1 MLRSGYLTRRSSS
14 LVHLID
20 WYKSFM
26 FGLFSFGQS
35 FSHHSSSLFCCLIE
49 FWVFLSSFRSNVLW
63 SRHQS
68 QPQYGRSRLPMAR
81 CSFGS
86 SLYNVLTPFTDGFFS
101 ISFLYSGI
109 QGPPRKLAKFC
120 GPVTGFCSFAT
131 LLAGQSVTIFLTIQ
145 WLLRRAHIL
154 SFASLQM
161 ILPLHSTV
169 GKVETLP

>member
-1 MLRSGYLTRRSSS
+1 MIPQMLRSGYLTRRSSS

-20 WYKSFM
+20 RYKSFV

-86 SLYNVLTPFTDGFFS
+86 SLYNVLAPFTDGFFS

-120 GPVTGFCSFAT
+120 GPVTGFCSV
-131 LLAGQSVTIFLTIQ
+131 Q
-145 WLLRRAHIL
+145 HC
-154 SFASLQM
+154 LQVS
-161 ILPLHSTV
+161 P
-169 GKVETLP
+169 